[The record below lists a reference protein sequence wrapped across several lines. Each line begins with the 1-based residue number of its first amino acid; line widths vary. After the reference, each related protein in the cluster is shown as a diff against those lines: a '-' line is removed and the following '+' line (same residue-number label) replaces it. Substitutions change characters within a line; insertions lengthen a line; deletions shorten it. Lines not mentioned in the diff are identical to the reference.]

1 MNRTSH
7 IRVIAASL
15 LLPLGI
21 STATAPAIARI
32 EPVRT
37 VATVE
42 WDHRPR
48 SRVVSDG
55 IVWRC
60 ERTTCVA
67 LVHNDPATFLRAC
80 YRLARKIGAVAS
92 FQTPAG
98 AMSEEDLDR
107 CNRRG
112 RDGGK

>member
-7 IRVIAASL
+7 IKIIAASL

-21 STATAPAIARI
+21 GTATAPAFARI

-42 WDHRPR
+42 RDYRAR
-48 SRVVSDG
+48 SQVVSDG

-60 ERTTCVA
+60 EGTTCVA
-67 LVHNDPATFLRAC
+67 LVHNDPAAFFRAC

-92 FQTPAG
+92 FETPAG
-98 AMSEEDLDR
+98 AMSQEDLDR
-107 CNRRG
+107 CNRRRG
-112 RDGGK
+112 DGGK